1 MNNCISTRFVN
12 FQRSNNFLMYIFLI
26 KKKGSV
32 CIVIMTNKLPHLRRM
47 RVKTIITHDPKDMRK
62 GTLVILNS
70 NSIENLQE
78 KLGPVNILQKN
89 IIQNAYAERMINV
102 KIHNKQIRK
111 NQVAEREAHYN
122 QISSQIPQLKGM
134 LEGKLAQGYNTF
146 YDLTTANKI
155 FQENTMLVPQLKKPD
170 LYWSFIKNFMGEKFD
185 GYKYKTMIIP
195 VEEFSTDIVQALK
208 GKTETINPIGY
219 LYVLMIRNKEKF
231 FELGDIDIVITNKTD
246 SLRINPKECESM
258 LRRDKKFSMTTVFRK
273 ELFKLLNKQDPDEN
287 KMDDAERLFVS
298 DVKANELTDRI
309 INKYTG
315 GATGELP
322 DETRAKIEKAVT
334 NAVKNAETDSSNSK
348 IEEDVDKD
356 IELIKK
362 IAKETTNRPMM
373 QSASSKRDEL
383 LREKQLELTLKD
395 KTLADILKVNS
406 EDIKI
411 EVNDVSD
418 KVETINTNVTKVRY
432 PNINKAYIENLME
445 KDLTSIITDLNNK
458 SIPVFVRSIKVEDSS
473 NISNYKETYTVEL
486 EDSLRVRH
494 RLVFDVPKFID
505 GRFMY
510 LGGNRKYI
518 NNQQMML
525 PIAKT
530 APDTVQLVSNYN
542 KIFIRRYGDKV
553 SSVNEKMKKAFGEPN
568 CGVKVVLGKS
578 DIDNKPF
585 VTTIEYDDFA
595 KTYKELIVDGIRI
608 SFNQPEIRKEFAE
621 ANIKGIE
628 GKFDSELLPIGYKG
642 RIHYGID
649 LKSNEVV
656 EISLDGKINSTGKE
670 LVDFILEK
678 SPRLQEVTGEQTA
691 GKKYMY
697 NRATIMTKQVPIVLL
712 LSYFEGLEGLM
723 RRANVKHYF
732 SDTRPRTNSDETVIQ
747 FNDGYLVFSQKPYEN
762 ALLMN
767 GLLDVPTKNYSYDDF
782 NEKFAYQTIFETMF
796 GRRNIAN
803 AFDNFLDNFLDP
815 MTVDVCRRL
824 SLPTDLFSMILYA
837 NNLLAD
843 NQYTSETDVT
853 LYRIRSA
860 EVVNAIIYKHI
871 AKAYEKYKETAH
883 YSNPQKISIR
893 KDAIIKD
900 VMMQQIIEDYSE
912 LNPIAENQKLHGC
925 TKKGPSGCNLAQAY
939 TEEQRS
945 YHKSMTGVFTISSSP
960 DGNVGV
966 QRVLTMEP
974 PISDPR
980 GFIDNKAMQGKLDE
994 YNDVNLF
1001 GVAEMLTTGGAQRD
1015 DGIRTAMS
1023 TKQATHVTPVKRSS
1037 PSLVTN
1043 GAEQAVQYHLSKDWI
1058 FTAKED
1064 GKVVE
1069 LDEKTG
1075 LMIVQYK
1082 SGKADAISI
1091 DSRIA
1096 KNGAGGFYLSKKMI
1110 PRFKL
1115 GQSFKKND
1123 ILASDRD
1130 FFSDNE
1136 IYGNKFNIGSL
1147 QKVALLS
1154 SAMTFEDSSYISKK
1168 VSRDMA
1174 SEIVMPKQAV
1184 LGPNTNI
1191 DYIVKVGDRVQSG
1204 DELIRFEKSF
1214 NDDSINSLLFNIGDD
1229 MKEEIAMAGRDKVKS
1244 KYTGIIE
1251 DIKVF
1256 STVDLDELSPSLR
1269 KLVSSYYTKVK
1280 DKRKLLDKYDPDN
1293 NGLVKCNML
1302 FNEPTGKVETNNGKF
1317 RGAIV
1322 NDGVLIEI
1330 SIKVHDELGV
1340 GDKLVFFSALKSIVG
1355 TVIEEG
1361 QEAYTLYR
1369 PEEKIGAVL
1378 SCNSL
1383 ISRGVTSC
1391 PLLMIS
1397 NKLLVELSRKLKEI
1411 YES

>member
-1 MNNCISTRFVN
+1 M
-12 FQRSNNFLMYIFLI
+12 
-26 KKKGSV
+26 
-32 CIVIMTNKLPHLRRM
+32 IMTNKLPHLRRM
-47 RVKTIITHDPKDMRK
+47 RVKSIITHDPKEIRK
-62 GTLVILNS
+62 GTLVIMNT
-70 NSIENLQE
+70 NSIDKLQE
-78 KLGPVNILQKN
+78 KLGPVSITQRNIVQH
-89 IIQNAYAERMINV
+89 AYAERRINI
-102 KIHNKQIRK
+102 KIYNKMIRK
-111 NQVAEREAHYN
+111 NMVAERENHYN
-122 QISSQIPQLKGM
+122 QITAQIPQLKGM
-134 LEGKLAQGYNTF
+134 LEGKLAQGFNTF
-146 YDLTTANKI
+146 YDLSMANTL
-155 FQENTMLVPQLKKPD
+155 FQENTLNISKLKKPV
-170 LYWSFIKNFMGEKFD
+170 LYWDYIFEFMGDKFVN
-185 GYKYKTMIIP
+185 YKHKTMIIP
-195 VEEFSTDIVQALK
+195 VEEFSADISQALK
-208 GKTETINPIGY
+208 GKSELVNPIGY
-219 LYVLMIRNKEKF
+219 LYVLMVRDREKF
-231 FELGDIDIVITNKTD
+231 LALGDIDIVLTNKTD
-246 SLRINPKECESM
+246 SLRINPKECQNM
-258 LRRDKKFSMTTVFRK
+258 IRRDSKFNLKSTFRK

-287 KMDDAERLFVS
+287 GLEDALYAT
-298 DVKANELTDRI
+298 DVKSNELADRI
-309 INKYTG
+309 ISKYAG

-322 DETRAKIEKAVT
+322 EETRAKIEKAVDT
-334 NAVKNAETDSSNSK
+334 AMKKADVDTSESK
-348 IEEDVDKD
+348 IEAEIDND
-356 IELIKK
+356 IELIKS
-362 IAKETTNRPMM
+362 IAKDTTNRSMK
-373 QSASSKRDEL
+373 QTASTKRDEL
-383 LREKQLELTLKD
+383 LREKQLELTIKD
-395 KTLADILKVNS
+395 KSLEDILKVKS
-406 EDIKI
+406 EDIEI

-418 KVETINTNVTKVRY
+418 KIETINTNVTKVKY

-445 KDLTSIITDLNNK
+445 QDFSSILTSLNDK
-458 SIPVFVRSIKVEDSS
+458 SIPVFVRSIKVEDTST
-473 NISNYKETYTVEL
+473 ISNYKETYTVDL

-494 RLVFDVPKFID
+494 RLTFDVPKFID
-505 GRFMY
+505 NRFMY

-553 SSVNEKMKKAFGEPN
+553 SSVNEKMKKAFGVPN
-568 CGVKVVLGKS
+568 CGVNVVLGKS
-578 DIDNKPF
+578 DLDNKPF

-595 KTYKELIVDGIRI
+595 KAYKELTVDGIKI
-608 SFNQPEIRKEFAE
+608 SFNQPEIRKVFSE
-621 ANIKGIE
+621 AKIKGIE
-628 GKFDSELLPIGYKG
+628 EKFDKEILPIGNKG
-642 RIHYGID
+642 RIYYGID

-656 EISLDGKINSTGKE
+656 EITLDGKINSTGKE
-670 LVDFILEK
+670 ITDFILEK
-678 SPRLQEVTGEQTA
+678 SPKLQAVTGEQSA

-712 LSYFEGLEGLM
+712 LAYYEGIDGLM
-723 RRANVKHYF
+723 AKANVKHYF
-732 SDTRPRTNSDETVIQ
+732 SDTRPRVSSDETVVQ
-747 FNDGYLVFSQKPYEN
+747 FQDGYLVFSQKPYEN

-767 GLLDVPTKNYSYDDF
+767 GLLDVPTRNYNYDEF
-782 NEKFAYQTIFETMF
+782 NDKFAYQSLFETMF

-815 MTVDVCRRL
+815 MTIDVCRRM
-824 SLPTDLFSMILYA
+824 SLPTDLVSMVLYA

-843 NQYTSETDVT
+843 NQYTPETSVL

-860 EVVNAIIYKHI
+860 EVVSAIVYKHI
-871 AKAYEKYKETAH
+871 AKAYERYKETAH

-893 KDAIIKD
+893 KDAILKD
-900 VMMQQIIEDYSE
+900 IMMQQIIEDYSE

-945 YHKSMTGVFTISSSP
+945 YHKSMTGLFTISSSP

-974 PISDPR
+974 PITDPR
-980 GFIDNKAMQGKLDE
+980 GFIDNKASQGKIDD

-1058 FTAKED
+1058 FNAKED

-1091 DSRIA
+1091 SSRIA
-1096 KNGAGGFYLSKKMI
+1096 KNGAGGFHLSKQMI

-1115 GQSFKKND
+1115 GDKFKKND
-1123 ILASDRD
+1123 ILAADRD
-1130 FFSDNE
+1130 FFSNNE

-1184 LGPNTNI
+1184 LGPNTNV
-1191 DYIVKVGDRVQSG
+1191 DYMVKIGDRVQSG

-1214 NDDSINSLLFNIGDD
+1214 NEDAINSLLFNIGDD
-1229 MKEEIAMAGRDKVKS
+1229 MGEDIAMAGKDKVKS
-1244 KYTGIIE
+1244 KYTGVIE

-1269 KLVSSYYTKVK
+1269 KIVSSYYNKIK

-1293 NGLVKCNML
+1293 NGLIKCDML

-1330 SIKVHDELGV
+1330 SIKIHDELGV
-1340 GDKLVFFSALKSIVG
+1340 GDKLVFYSALKSIVG

-1361 QEAYTLYR
+1361 QEAYTLHR

-1397 NKLLVELSRKLKEI
+1397 NKLLVELSRELKDI

>member
-1 MNNCISTRFVN
+1 M
-12 FQRSNNFLMYIFLI
+12 
-26 KKKGSV
+26 
-32 CIVIMTNKLPHLRRM
+32 IMTNKLPHLRRM
-47 RVKTIITHDPKDMRK
+47 RVKSIITHDPKEIRK
-62 GTLVILNS
+62 GSLVIMNT
-70 NSIENLQE
+70 NNVDNLQE
-78 KLGPVNILQKN
+78 KLGPISITQRN
-89 IIQNAYAERMINV
+89 IIQHTYTERRVNV
-102 KIHNKQIRK
+102 KIYNKTVRK
-111 NQVAEREAHYN
+111 NMVVDREVHYN

-134 LEGKLAQGYNTF
+134 LEGKLAQGFNTF
-146 YDLTTANKI
+146 YDLSTANKL
-155 FQENTMLVPQLKKPD
+155 FQENTLNLAKIKKPV
-170 LYWSFIKNFMGEKFD
+170 LYWDYIRDYMGDKFT
-185 GYKYKTMIIP
+185 GYKHKTMIIP
-195 VEEFSTDIVQALK
+195 VEEFSADITQALR
-208 GKTETINPIGY
+208 GKSELVNPIGY
-219 LYVLMIRNKEKF
+219 LYVLMIRDREKF
-231 FELGDIDIVITNKTD
+231 FELGDIDIVFTNKTD
-246 SLRINPKECESM
+246 SLRINPKECQSM
-258 LRRDKKFSMTTVFRK
+258 IRRDSKFNLKTTFRK

-287 KMDDAERLFVS
+287 RLDDVENMYVS
-298 DVKANELTDRI
+298 DIKSNELADRI
-309 INKYTG
+309 ITKYA
-315 GATGELP
+315 GASTGELP
-322 DETRAKIEKAVT
+322 EEARAKIEKAVDS
-334 NAVKNAETDSSNSK
+334 AVKKANVDSSDSK
-348 IEEDVDKD
+348 IEASVDNDV
-356 IELIKK
+356 ELIKS
-362 IAKETTNRPMM
+362 IAKETTNRSMK
-373 QSASSKRDEL
+373 QTASTKRDEL
-383 LREKQLELTLKD
+383 LREKQLEITLKD
-395 KTLADILKVNS
+395 KTLEDILKVNS

-418 KVETINTNVTKVRY
+418 KIETINTNVSKVKY

-445 KDLTSIITDLNNK
+445 KDLSSILTGLNDK
-458 SIPVFVRSIKVEDSS
+458 SIPVYVRSVKVEDTS
-473 NISNYKETYTVEL
+473 NISNYKETYTIEL

-494 RLVFDVPKFID
+494 RLTFDVPKFID
-505 GRFMY
+505 NRFMY

-568 CGVKVVLGKS
+568 CGVNVVLGKS

-595 KTYKELIVDGIRI
+595 KAYKELTVDGIKI
-608 SFNQPEIRKEFAE
+608 SFNQPEIRKVFSE
-621 ANIKGIE
+621 AKIKGIE
-628 GKFDSELLPIGYKG
+628 EKFDKEILPIGNKG
-642 RIHYGID
+642 RIYYGID
-649 LKSNEVV
+649 LSSNEVV

-670 LVDFILEK
+670 LANFILEK
-678 SPRLQEVTGEQTA
+678 SPKLQQTTGEQSA

-712 LSYFEGLEGLM
+712 LAYYEGLDGLM
-723 RRANVKHYF
+723 SKANVKHYF
-732 SDTRPRTNSDETVIQ
+732 SDTRPRVGSDETVIQ

-767 GLLDVPTKNYSYDDF
+767 GLLDVPTRNYNYDDF
-782 NEKFAYQTIFETMF
+782 NDKFAYQSLFETMF

-815 MTVDVCRRL
+815 MTIDVCRRM
-824 SLPTDLFSMILYA
+824 SLPTDLVSMVLYA

-860 EVVNAIIYKHI
+860 EVVNAIVYKHI
-871 AKAYEKYKETAH
+871 AKAYERYKETAH

-893 KDAIIKD
+893 KDAILKD
-900 VMMQQIIEDYSE
+900 IMMQQIIEDYSE

-945 YHKSMTGVFTISSSP
+945 YHKSMTGLFTISSSP

-974 PISDPR
+974 PITDPR
-980 GFIDNKAMQGKLDE
+980 GFIDNKAMQGKTDE

-1058 FTAKED
+1058 FNAKED

-1091 DSRIA
+1091 SSRIA
-1096 KNGAGGFYLSKKMI
+1096 KNGAGGFHLSKQMV
-1110 PRFKL
+1110 PRYKL
-1115 GQSFKKND
+1115 GDTFKKND
-1123 ILASDRD
+1123 ILAADRD
-1130 FFSDNE
+1130 FFSNNE

-1154 SAMTFEDSSYISKK
+1154 SAMTFEDSSYITKQ

-1184 LGPNTNI
+1184 LGPNTNV
-1191 DYIVKVGDRVQSG
+1191 DYMVKIGDRVQSG

-1214 NDDSINSLLFNIGDD
+1214 NEDAINSLLFNIGDD
-1229 MKEEIAMAGRDKVKS
+1229 MGEDIAMAGKDKVKS
-1244 KYTGIIE
+1244 KYTGVIE

-1269 KLVSSYYTKVK
+1269 KIVSSYYTKIK

-1293 NGLVKCNML
+1293 NGLIKCDML

-1330 SIKVHDELGV
+1330 SIKIHDELGV
-1340 GDKLVFFSALKSIVG
+1340 GDKLVFYSALKSIVG

-1361 QEAYTLYR
+1361 QEAYTLHR

-1397 NKLLVELSRKLKEI
+1397 NKLLVELSRELKDI